1 MSNTSNNIL
10 SPQGSACSAKGGVNE
25 DSENDLAIGTYD
37 ESDLV
42 WIDKLNHQNKVTKDP
57 FFVLQSWHRIKSILE
72 VKFSVFKS
80 MAKWFL

>member
-42 WIDKLNHQNKVTKDP
+42 WIDKLNH
-57 FFVLQSWHRIKSILE
+57 
-72 VKFSVFKS
+72 
-80 MAKWFL
+80 